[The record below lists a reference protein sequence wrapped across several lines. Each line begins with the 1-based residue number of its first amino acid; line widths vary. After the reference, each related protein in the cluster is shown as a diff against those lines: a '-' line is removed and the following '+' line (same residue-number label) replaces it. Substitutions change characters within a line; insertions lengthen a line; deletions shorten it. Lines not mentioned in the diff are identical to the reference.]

1 MNNDFE
7 QNLIVG
13 DKQNILPEKLKNNHG
28 LIFFLYVF
36 LTILL
41 FTLFF
46 LLYKNDIQN
55 KTSINTEVYKPAE
68 NKIFNNLIL
77 DSRAVMVWD
86 VSKGEE
92 IYSRN
97 AEAQLP
103 LASLTKVMMA
113 VTALSLVSEE
123 TTITI
128 QNEDLLEEGDSGL
141 KLKEN
146 WTLGDLID
154 FILIVSS
161 NDGAMAVANTISSQ
175 IKEGGTSEDFVEMMN
190 RKASEI
196 GLSQTYFTSP
206 SGLDNK
212 NIIAGG
218 VGSVRDM
225 VILFEYTMKNFPH
238 SMEVTTYPSLEVIS
252 LDSFKHK
259 ARNTNDLVGKL
270 PGLTASKTGF
280 TDLAG
285 GNLVVAFEPE
295 PGRTIVLAVL
305 GSTQE
310 GRFSDIEKLYLT
322 TLDYLNLKIKPLLGH
337 IIAN

>member
-225 VILFEYTMKNFPH
+225 VIFF
-238 SMEVTTYPSLEVIS
+238 
-252 LDSFKHK
+252 
-259 ARNTNDLVGKL
+259 
-270 PGLTASKTGF
+270 
-280 TDLAG
+280 
-285 GNLVVAFEPE
+285 
-295 PGRTIVLAVL
+295 
-305 GSTQE
+305 
-310 GRFSDIEKLYLT
+310 
-322 TLDYLNLKIKPLLGH
+322 
-337 IIAN
+337 